1 VVPLT
6 GRDEAGNLVLGW
18 SPRAGLRRP
27 AADPCERLPT
37 RSFALARILGCR
49 HWQLPGDAHGVLIRG
64 GVGLDSR
71 RDSGAA
77 LERERSRRRAN
88 GNGHLPGLTAEE
100 LAERGGLELGV
111 LRTVLNDEQAR
122 RRVCLDPV
130 TGRYRLARAAFD
142 PATLATLAELEL
154 A

>member
-1 VVPLT
+1 MRAASHAILCVGT
-6 GRDEAGNLVLGW
+6 YLGM
-18 SPRAGLRRP
+18 STLAAARRRTRRP
-27 AADPCERLPT
+27 HR
-37 RSFALARILGCR
+37 
-49 HWQLPGDAHGVLIRG
+49 RG

-122 RRVCLDPV
+122 RRVRLDPV

-142 PATLATLAELEL
+142 PATLAALAELEL